1 MGYEFKFK
9 ESEARMM
16 KTFITGVLFVFMVA
30 VANAQSPNL
39 MQPVDPLVPQID
51 NAPVETPETTPTPPW
66 QKTNRVLTCNA
77 MNVVRVLLEDQGQYI
92 YATGIKSP
100 VYIPADPFDGV
111 IITKNPTTKEYTIML
126 VKTDL
131 NLACVVAAGQRFDII
146 TELQGQAE

>member
-30 VANAQSPNL
+30 VANAQS
-39 MQPVDPLVPQID
+39 MQPIDPLVPQID

-92 YATGIKSP
+92 YATGIKSQ

>member
-66 QKTNRVLTCNA
+66 QKTNRVLTCNERSKSIIRRL
-77 MNVVRVLLEDQGQYI
+77 MTIYI
-92 YATGIKSP
+92 C
-100 VYIPADPFDGV
+100 
-111 IITKNPTTKEYTIML
+111 NW
-126 VKTDL
+126 
-131 NLACVVAAGQRFDII
+131 N
-146 TELQGQAE
+146 